1 MEEWWKWAAAN
12 SNSHE
17 ECSWYEWHNTLVQ
30 SIPPLTQE
38 EHATCIVRHV
48 LNHEW
53 TLMDTNDKS
62 RGVTTKYTKYM
73 KTRGVGMF

>member
-17 ECSWYEWHNTLVQ
+17 ECSWHEWHSALVQ

-38 EHATCIVRHV
+38 EYAICIVRQFF
-48 LNHEW
+48 EP
-53 TLMDTNDKS
+53 LMDTNGQKP
-62 RGVTTKYTKYM
+62 GVTTKNTKYT
-73 KTRGVGMF
+73 KTRGVGIF